1 MVVEFSLVFFVNY
14 VFLLQT
20 NKLQSAKL
28 CSDSLLSIRSL
39 CSEHSYRMRSIRSS
53 DNTTRR
59 FRSLQRGKKYRNKSN
74 CYVTNDNRCK
84 FMSCSCFYESH
95 QESDQ
100 QVKRSN
106 LSLASSTCS
115 RSKFAVE
122 PVKNFVEEPKED
134 RNNNLPTE
142 AAPKPGSEKER
153 KEFSLLRGKQK
164 KINRHNLSGLLLRLN
179 KFKQAQIRH
188 NSKKHKFCFGGK
200 NCAGINKTESYQ
212 LSRAKHGD
220 GCVLM

>member
-1 MVVEFSLVFFVNY
+1 MCFS
-14 VFLLQT
+14 LQT
-20 NKLQSAKL
+20 NKLQSTKL

-39 CSEHSYRMRSIRSS
+39 CSEHSYRMRSMRSS
-53 DNTTRR
+53 DTTTRR
-59 FRSLQRGKKYRNKSN
+59 FRSLQRDKKYRNKSN
-74 CYVTNDNRCK
+74 YIINQNGCK
-84 FMSCSCFYESH
+84 FMSCSCFYES
-95 QESDQ
+95 QESDK
-100 QVKRSN
+100 VKRSN

-122 PVKNFVEEPKED
+122 PVKNFVEEPRED

-142 AAPKPGSEKER
+142 AAPKPGSEKGR
-153 KEFSLLRGKQK
+153 KEFGSLRKK

-200 NCAGINKTESYQ
+200 NCAGMKNAESYQ
-212 LSRAKHGD
+212 LGRAKHSD
-220 GCVLM
+220 CCVMM